1 MNKPIKLNLA
11 GLISSQSLDFILSGI
26 KNSEVVQELNLGS
39 NLLNDDDL
47 TKISQRIRS
56 QGNSALKRLRLP
68 GNDFKEPWSFIDLLN
83 DVG

>member
-1 MNKPIKLNLA
+1 MNKPIKLNLS
-11 GLISSQSLDFILSGI
+11 GLISSQSLDYILSGI

-47 TKISQRIRS
+47 SKISQRIRS
-56 QGNSALKRLRLP
+56 QGTSALKRLRLAA
-68 GNDFKEPWSFIDLLN
+68 NDFKEPWSFIELLN